1 MDTKKIIT
9 GMFIISTIMGCSI
22 HKKAA
27 KERAEMLQQLPQ
39 SAQII
44 RAADL
49 ERLPQPVKQW
59 LASSGVVGKK
69 RTQTAFVEQTLR
81 MKLKPNQEKWY
92 QGKANQIFT
101 IWKPGFNW
109 MMKMKMS
116 PVMNVKA
123 RDKFA
128 NGNGEMHIKMNNIIT
143 IAKAQ
148 GPKIDEASLQRFLG
162 EMVWFPSAALSDH
175 INWET
180 IDSTSARATITIN
193 DIEASGTFNFNTQ
206 GEVVSF
212 SAMRYKDT
220 DAEAKR
226 QLWINTIEKIG
237 VINGIRVP
245 VKTSTTWRLDD
256 GDWTWLKLEITDIK
270 LNPAIK
276 QITNP

>member
-1 MDTKKIIT
+1 MDPKKIIT
-9 GMFIISTIMGCSI
+9 GMFIISTLMGCSI

-39 SAQII
+39 TAQII

-81 MKLKPNQEKWY
+81 MKLKSDQDKWY
-92 QGKANQIFT
+92 IGKANQLFT
-101 IWKPGFNW
+101 IEDPGFNW
-109 MMKMKMS
+109 TMRMKMS
-116 PVMNVKA
+116 PIINIKA

-128 NGNGEMHIKMNNIIT
+128 NGHGEMHIKMNNLIT
-143 IAKAQ
+143 MAKAA
-148 GPKIDEASLQRFLG
+148 GSKIDEASLQRFLG
-162 EMVWFPSAALSDH
+162 ELVWFPSAALSEH

-180 IDSTSARATITIN
+180 IDSTSARATININ
-193 DIEASGTFNFNTQ
+193 DIEAFGTFNFNTQ

-220 DAEAKR
+220 GAEAEKR
-226 QLWINTIEKIG
+226 LWINTVKKTGI
-237 VINGIRVP
+237 INGIRVP

-270 LNPAIK
+270 LKPAK
-276 QITNP
+276 KHITNP